1 VNGVTQETF
10 PSKIDTWL
18 AVIVTGAVGLTWLAP
33 FRRLADGRA
42 IDALDI
48 IAPVLV
54 TAFAIWIF
62 TGTYY
67 VLTSDTLFVRGGPV
81 RRTIPL
87 RSVQRLRA
95 TREPYSS
102 PALSLD
108 RIEVTYGSKRVLISP
123 RDKRGFVSAV
133 QRRTPGVVLEGL
145 SV

>member
-1 VNGVTQETF
+1 VTPQTF

-33 FRRLADGRA
+33 LRRLAAGRA

-48 IAPVLV
+48 IGPVLV
-54 TAFAIWIF
+54 TAFIVWVF
-62 TGTYY
+62 TSTYY
-67 VLTSDTLFVRGGPV
+67 VLTDDTLFVRGGPV

-123 RDKRGFVSAV
+123 HDKRGFVNALKARV
-133 QRRTPGVVLEGL
+133 PGVVLEGL